1 MNPKSKGSFILLPL
15 LLCACLLLCSCG
27 NTTDTESSSDP
38 QTSATAADNSSPA
51 ATSGSRDNTP
61 VVLTGSADGTVTY
74 GNDSV
79 TIDASHTE
87 NGYLMVSYS
96 GSNPKVKLQITGSDE
111 ITYTY
116 NLHDGYETFPLTS
129 GNGSYTVGVFEN
141 MEGTSYSTLFTQTL
155 DVTIQDEFGPYL
167 YANQYVNFTAQSKT
181 VAKAV
186 ELSSSANDDLE
197 VIENVYNYIITT
209 GKNVEAEKIADIGYV
224 SFYYCSAVEDDGR
237 NQETVNKFME
247 DYKDTP
253 WLVINNDGWYDA
265 KEIFPVGEPE
275 NVIFIDKNTQYD
287 DTGAL
292 DECEMAAIL
301 VSVYGGD
308 DLDTGLYYMIG
319 STGRFFEGSYVGTAD
334 NGAVIVYRCNAVN
347 E

>member
-51 ATSGSRDNTP
+51 AANGSRDNTP

-197 VIENVYNYIITT
+197 VIENVYNYIITNFTYDYDKAASVQSGYLPDVDDVLAKQT
-209 GKNVEAEKIADIGYV
+209 GICFDYA
-224 SFYYCSAVEDDGR
+224 AV
-237 NQETVNKFME
+237 
-247 DYKDTP
+247 
-253 WLVINNDGWYDA
+253 
-265 KEIFPVGEPE
+265 
-275 NVIFIDKNTQYD
+275 
-287 DTGAL
+287 
-292 DECEMAAIL
+292 MAAMLRCERIPTRL
-301 VSVYGGD
+301 EVGYMGDVYHAW
-308 DLDTGLYYMIG
+308 I
-319 STGRFFEGSYVGTAD
+319 STYIKDKGWVNGIIEFDGNDWKLMDPTFASTSSDPKDFLTQTDEYITKYV
-334 NGAVIVYRCNAVN
+334 Y
-347 E
+347 

>member
-27 NTTDTESSSDP
+27 NTTDTENGSNP

-51 ATSGSRDNTP
+51 AASGSRDNTP
-61 VVLTGSADGTVTY
+61 VVLTGSADSTVTY

-197 VIENVYNYIITT
+197 VIENVYNYIITNFTYDYDKAASVQSGYLPDVDDVLAKQT
-209 GKNVEAEKIADIGYV
+209 GICFDYA
-224 SFYYCSAVEDDGR
+224 AV
-237 NQETVNKFME
+237 
-247 DYKDTP
+247 
-253 WLVINNDGWYDA
+253 
-265 KEIFPVGEPE
+265 
-275 NVIFIDKNTQYD
+275 
-287 DTGAL
+287 
-292 DECEMAAIL
+292 MAAMLRCERIPTRL
-301 VSVYGGD
+301 EVGYMGDVYHAW
-308 DLDTGLYYMIG
+308 I
-319 STGRFFEGSYVGTAD
+319 STYIKDKGWVNGIIEFDGNDWKLMDPTFASTSSDPKDFLTQTDEYITKYV
-334 NGAVIVYRCNAVN
+334 Y
-347 E
+347 

>member
-51 ATSGSRDNTP
+51 AASGSRDNTP

-197 VIENVYNYIITT
+197 VIENVYNYIITNFTYDYDKAASVLSGYLPDVDDVLAKQT
-209 GKNVEAEKIADIGYV
+209 GICFDYA
-224 SFYYCSAVEDDGR
+224 AV
-237 NQETVNKFME
+237 
-247 DYKDTP
+247 
-253 WLVINNDGWYDA
+253 
-265 KEIFPVGEPE
+265 
-275 NVIFIDKNTQYD
+275 
-287 DTGAL
+287 
-292 DECEMAAIL
+292 MAAMLRCERIPTRL
-301 VSVYGGD
+301 EVGYMGDVYHAW
-308 DLDTGLYYMIG
+308 I
-319 STGRFFEGSYVGTAD
+319 STYIKDKGWVNGIIEFDGNDWKLMDPTFASTSSDPKDFLTQTDEYITKYV
-334 NGAVIVYRCNAVN
+334 Y
-347 E
+347 